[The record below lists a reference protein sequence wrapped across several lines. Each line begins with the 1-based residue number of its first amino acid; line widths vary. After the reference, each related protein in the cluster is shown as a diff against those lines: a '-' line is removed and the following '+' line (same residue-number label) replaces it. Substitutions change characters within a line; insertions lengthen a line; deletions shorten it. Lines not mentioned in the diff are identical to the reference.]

1 MPTTAPLI
9 PTITM
14 TSSTS
19 PTRRAF
25 AKTTLLAGSALAA
38 SVIPAP
44 AADAARRIRVG
55 IIGCGSVSR
64 MYFPHLKAS
73 PFVEIIS
80 AADIKPERASQQAI
94 KFGVPN
100 HYPHI
105 DAMLAGAPFD
115 LLVNLTNMQEHEHL
129 NRQAIEAGKHVWS
142 EKPIANSLAAG
153 QELLRLSLE
162 KKLRLWGA
170 PTVVESPQFAFMAR
184 ALAEGKLGR
193 VATAHASYGHLGPG
207 WSSFFYEKG
216 GGSMPDLGVYQLTY
230 MTGLFGPAKSV
241 SAMTSIITANRY
253 IEGKGGIVVDEED
266 TAVVSMKHEG
276 GVISHVESSFNF
288 FNPKDH
294 DYAGQDH
301 HTLTVTGRKG
311 VMKLAG
317 YDWGPHG
324 VDLSTEAEPAYK
336 RYAGEPHDYVW
347 QNGASLAAECL
358 STGKEPLVTAG
369 HALHV
374 VEIITAARESQASGR
389 HIPITSTF
397 KWPVVK

>member
-1 MPTTAPLI
+1 MNPN
-9 PTITM
+9 M
-14 TSSTS
+14 KTSF
-19 PTRRAF
+19 PVNRREF
-25 AKTTLLAGSALAA
+25 TKTTLLAGAALAT
-38 SVIPAP
+38 SSLPSD
-44 AADAARRIRVG
+44 AAEAARRIRVG
-55 IIGCGSVSR
+55 VIGCGSVSR

-73 PFVEIIS
+73 PFVELVS
-80 AADIKPERASQQAI
+80 ACDIKPERAKRQAE

-105 DAMLAGAPFD
+105 DAMLAGAPFE
-115 LLVNLTNMQEHEHL
+115 LLVNLTDMQEHERL
-129 NRQAIEAGKHVWS
+129 NRQAIGAGKHIWS

-153 QELLRLSLE
+153 QELLRLSRE
-162 KKLRLWGA
+162 KNLRLWGA
-170 PTVVESPQFAFMAR
+170 PTVVQSPQFAFMAR
-184 ALAEGKLGR
+184 ALAEGKLGP
-193 VATAHASYGHLGPG
+193 VATAHASYGHLGPD

-216 GGSMPDLGVYQLTY
+216 GGSLPDLGVYQLTY

-241 SAMTSIITANRY
+241 SAMTSIITPRRR
-253 IEGKGGIVVDEED
+253 IEDKGEITVNEED
-266 TAVVSMKHEG
+266 TAVVSLKHAG

-324 VDLSTEAEPAYK
+324 VDLSTADAPAYK
-336 RYAGEPHDYVW
+336 RYAGEKHDYVW
-347 QNGASLAAECL
+347 QNGASLVAECL
-358 STGKEPLVTAG
+358 STGKEPLVTPE

-374 VEIITAARESQASGR
+374 VEIMAAARESQTSGR
-389 HIPITSTF
+389 HIALTSTF
-397 KWPVVK
+397 KWPIVS